1 MNKPTSVP
9 PNGGGG
15 VRQRLLRGTLL
26 KWSEVDGYFDRD
38 GVRPVEGPYLLW
50 AMENGYQRWKAQILV
65 DEIIDKP
72 LPDLD
77 HINGAIP
84 KSEWEPGLDGHPRI
98 PYSHQYCVYLLDPN
112 DGQFF
117 TLMNST
123 VGMRMLWES
132 LAERWEVM
140 RHLRG
145 ADVIAVVNL
154 ATRPFRTAKWGIKYR
169 PDLKILEWRKP
180 GGGAETDWLDR
191 LLQDRNC
198 HRPHRHHRHRRRR
211 HRHRHQHQP
220 RCLVHRL
227 RRTLRLRRHVR
238 LIRPLHLHRLLHVP
252 LRRASR
258 KRRTAWHSST
268 KSNHRRFARS
278 STTTC
283 LLSEGPERE
292 CPHCGTLSPL
302 TPGVRLHLRTPQFPP
317 ASRECVPC
325 LRSIST
331 PRPAAH
337 SRCMKAGRGRTP
349 PAPILASG
357 ASASLSMTARCN
369 HGRRAIRCRKCS
381 RRSPSIQP
389 AGRSWPTASSSTA
402 PFTSTF

>member
-1 MNKPTSVP
+1 MVVP

-26 KWSEVDGYFDRD
+26 KWNEVDGYLDRD
-38 GVRPVEGPYLLW
+38 GVQPVEGPYLLW
-50 AMENGYQRWKAQILV
+50 AMGDGYQRWKAQTIV

-77 HINGAIP
+77 QLNGAIP
-84 KSEWEPGLDGHPRI
+84 ISEWEPGLDGHPRK

-180 GGGAETDWLDR
+180 GGGGGDR
-191 LLQDRNC
+191 L
-198 HRPHRHHRHRRRR
+198 
-211 HRHRHQHQP
+211 
-220 RCLVHRL
+220 
-227 RRTLRLRRHVR
+227 
-238 LIRPLHLHRLLHVP
+238 
-252 LRRASR
+252 A
-258 KRRTAWHSST
+258 
-268 KSNHRRFARS
+268 
-278 STTTC
+278 
-283 LLSEGPERE
+283 GPVA
-292 CPHCGTLSPL
+292 P
-302 TPGVRLHLRTPQFPP
+302 TPQ
-317 ASRECVPC
+317 
-325 LRSIST
+325 L
-331 PRPAAH
+331 
-337 SRCMKAGRGRTP
+337 P
-349 PAPILASG
+349 PAPSAQSASSAPPAQTSTPAPVPAPMPG
-357 ASASLSMTARCN
+357 ASTSPHAPPPPPRSVNPPAPPPPPPARP
-369 HGRRAIRCRKCS
+369 A
-381 RRSPSIQP
+381 PSGEQKRTDGLAFLDEVKP
-389 AGRSWPTASSSTA
+389 PTLREELNDAL
-402 PFTSTF
+402 PFK